1 MLFQFQDNFDYLTLE
16 QFIQGVVHQEIFN
29 AKIFTHIITNQHYAA
44 RANCLRSYN
53 LISRDIISRW
63 TYPLVPDNNLLLG
76 GATSY
81 SLRRPSIYKE
91 NNVNLSRSST
101 LEEDVVV
108 GNDTDI
114 GDNTFISHSVIGR
127 NCKIGANVRLE
138 GCYIWDNVVIED
150 NVKISDALVCS
161 DCRIKKG
168 AVIDKGCLLA
178 YNIVVGEG
186 VHLAPY
192 TKLTNKP
199 VSPAAQQPPRV
210 VAVNLGKDGKG
221 NKWCEVERELLL
233 KSYTPRDP
241 AANLTQSLRYV
252 HGYWLTQEDC
262 YSVKFFFVKSR
273 CRKSPWWRSLATWE
287 QLINSGLA
295 LPTFEIEWTFQFNA
309 LTQVVHSNNDWQ
321 AINLWFEFC
330 RFTDLVLS
338 DDVTKLS
345 ITTKRVT
352 QLDEENDVQDHEE
365 TDESSISEEEL
376 EEDEEYNPSDEDDDF
391 NFKQESGETGSG
403 EEVSGEESGDES
415 QRKAALKRTQNKKM
429 KVFFSI

>member
-1 MLFQFQDNFDYLTLE
+1 
-16 QFIQGVVHQEIFN
+16 
-29 AKIFTHIITNQHYAA
+29 
-44 RANCLRSYN
+44 
-53 LISRDIISRW
+53 
-63 TYPLVPDNNLLLG
+63 VPDNNLLLG

-252 HGYWLTQEDC
+252 HGY
-262 YSVKFFFVKSR
+262 
-273 CRKSPWWRSLATWE
+273 
-287 QLINSGLA
+287 
-295 LPTFEIEWTFQFNA
+295 
-309 LTQVVHSNNDWQ
+309 
-321 AINLWFEFC
+321 
-330 RFTDLVLS
+330 
-338 DDVTKLS
+338 
-345 ITTKRVT
+345 
-352 QLDEENDVQDHEE
+352 
-365 TDESSISEEEL
+365 
-376 EEDEEYNPSDEDDDF
+376 
-391 NFKQESGETGSG
+391 
-403 EEVSGEESGDES
+403 
-415 QRKAALKRTQNKKM
+415 
-429 KVFFSI
+429 